1 MARPTYE
8 PTEASRKT
16 ATSMLAYGIKQEDI
30 AIVLD
35 IDPKT
40 FRKHYGDEIAKAH
53 VQANSRVAETAYQM
67 ATSGRHPAMTMF
79 WLKTRLG
86 WREVE
91 RIDINFVRERAT
103 ELARELGL
111 PEAEVI
117 EEAERIIAASRK
129 GR

>member
-30 AIVLD
+30 ATVLD

-111 PEAEVI
+111 PEDEVI

>member
-1 MARPTYE
+1 MARPTYK
-8 PTEASRKT
+8 PTEESRKT

-30 AIVLD
+30 ASVLD
-35 IDPKT
+35 IDAKT

-53 VQANSRVAETAYQM
+53 VRANSRVAETAYQM

-111 PEAEVI
+111 PEDEVI